1 MKIINIVGKS
11 GSGKTYMVDLVK
23 KAYRGFV
30 EEVESFTTREPRSVE
45 ETGHIFIDNII
56 INHDNLNDAKM
67 YYFNT
72 IGEDKHYK
80 IPDYTIIAQQELYG
94 ELYFTADVSFD
105 EHKVNLYVVDENGA
119 KQVVE
124 HFKNDPLIEVI
135 NVLVETK
142 DIVLRTR
149 LLDREVGTVGD
160 YKAGEALSKA
170 MDRYNRDIDLTFD
183 YDFYDHI
190 VFNNHLDDSSLMDF
204 WGEVLGYETK

>member
-30 EEVESFTTREPRSVE
+30 KEVESFTTREPRFE
-45 ETGHIFIDNII
+45 GEKGHIFIKDYYY
-56 INHDNLNDAKM
+56 INALGEYSFSFLNSTKDLRENVKESEMVAYQK
-67 YYFNT
+67 
-72 IGEDKHYK
+72 
-80 IPDYTIIAQQELYG
+80 LY
-94 ELYFTADVSFD
+94 D
-105 EHKVNLYVVDENGA
+105 EHYFVTEDNFETLNTNLYIVDENGA